1 MRELWGSPRE
11 FGKLCN
17 FINLPTD
24 GSTSAPACY
33 SSNEAR
39 NTLLF
44 FFFLWPLFYFSLLLL
59 LLMMIMLLV
68 LLMLLMLLLLKLPYN
83 IYRVPG
89 FEPEI
94 LQPQKGV
101 LPMSYTHSFTLHFL
115 TYNNACC
122 TKQFRRHFLFPI
134 HPVPATK
141 LSK

>member
-24 GSTSAPACY
+24 GSTSAPTCY

-39 NTLLF
+39 NRLLLF
-44 FFFLWPLFYFSLLLL
+44 FFWWPLAFTIFRFCCCFFCCWCCA
-59 LLMMIMLLV
+59 
-68 LLMLLMLLLLKLPYN
+68 MLLLLKLPYN